1 MNKNLRIEAAQN
13 TLKYLKNGY
22 YIVNDKRLDILDVHK
37 KSVEESIL
45 ISPEEGD
52 ALVEKYKGSKANKKV
67 NIKVKNISTVKAVL
81 GLVSEN
87 LKDIGVLNFASAKNP
102 GGGFLNGALA
112 QEESIA
118 IGSGLYDTQLNNE
131 KYYLE
136 NRNCKTM
143 MYTDY
148 MIYSPEVVFI
158 RDDELNLLE
167 QWVTANIITAPAVNY
182 GQVLLKGENETLAKK
197 VMKIRMRKVLALF
210 VNAGNKNLILG
221 AYGCGVFRNDP
232 KLIAEYWR
240 ELLINENFISYF
252 DNIIFAVLDNSKS
265 QNCIKAF
272 EGLEK

>member
-1 MNKNLRIEAAQN
+1 
-13 TLKYLKNGY
+13 
-22 YIVNDKRLDILDVHK
+22 
-37 KSVEESIL
+37 
-45 ISPEEGD
+45 
-52 ALVEKYKGSKANKKV
+52 
-67 NIKVKNISTVKAVL
+67 
-81 GLVSEN
+81 
-87 LKDIGVLNFASAKNP
+87 
-102 GGGFLNGALA
+102 
-112 QEESIA
+112 
-118 IGSGLYDTQLNNE
+118 
-131 KYYLE
+131 
-136 NRNCKTM
+136 

-148 MIYSPEVVFI
+148 IIYSPEVVFI

-252 DNIIFAVLDNSKS
+252 DNIIFAVLDNSKK

>member
-1 MNKNLRIEAAQN
+1 MKKDLRIEAAQD
-13 TLKYLKNGY
+13 TLKYLKDGY
-22 YIVNDKRLDILDVHK
+22 FIIDEKRIDISDVHK
-37 KSVEESIL
+37 KSVVESVL
-45 ISPEEGD
+45 VSPEEGEV
-52 ALVEKYKGSKANKKV
+52 LIEKYKNSLNNNVAK
-67 NIKVKNISTVKAVL
+67 IKILNVPTVKAVL
-81 GLVSEN
+81 DLVGEN

-118 IGSGLYDTQLNNE
+118 VGSGLYDTQIKNE

-158 RDDELNLLE
+158 RDESLNLLE
-167 QWVTANIITAPAVNY
+167 NPVTANILTAPAVNY
-182 GQVLLKGENETLAKK
+182 GQVILKKEDTDLAKK

-210 VNAGNKNLILG
+210 AEKKNKNLILG

-232 KLIAEYWR
+232 NLISDYWI
-240 ELLINENFISYF
+240 ELLYEENYVSYF
-252 DNIIFAVLDNSKS
+252 DNIIFAVFDNSKD
-265 QNCIKAF
+265 QNCIRAF
-272 EGLEK
+272 EKLAR

>member
-22 YIVNDKRLDILDVHK
+22 YIVKDKRLDIADVHK
-37 KSVEESIL
+37 KSVKESIL

-52 ALVEKYKGSKANKKV
+52 ALVEKYKDSKVNKKA

-81 GLVSEN
+81 DLVSEN
-87 LKDIGVLNFASAKNP
+87 LKEIGVLNFASAKNP

-118 IGSGLYDTQLNNE
+118 IGTGLYDTQLKNE

-136 NRNCKTM
+136 NRNCKTR

-148 MIYSPEVVFI
+148 IIYSPEVVFI

-252 DNIIFAVLDNSKS
+252 DNIIFAVLDNSKK

>member
-1 MNKNLRIEAAQN
+1 MKKDLRMEAAQD
-13 TLKYLKNGY
+13 TLKYLKDGY
-22 YIVNDKRLDILDVHK
+22 YIINEKRIDISVIHK

-45 ISPEEGD
+45 ISPEDGEI
-52 ALVEKYKGSKANKKV
+52 LTEKYKNSINNNVAKITILNV
-67 NIKVKNISTVKAVL
+67 PTVKAVL
-81 GLVSEN
+81 DLVGEN
-87 LKDIGVLNFASAKNP
+87 FKDIGVLNFASAKNP

-118 IGSGLYDTQLNNE
+118 VGSGLYDTQLKNE

-158 RDDELNLLE
+158 RDESLNLLE
-167 QWVTANIITAPAVNY
+167 SPVAANIITAPAVNY
-182 GQVLLKGENETLAKK
+182 GQVILKKEDTELAKK

-210 VNAGNKNLILG
+210 AEKKNKNLILG

-232 KLIAEYWR
+232 NLISDYWK
-240 ELLINENFISYF
+240 ELLYEENFVSYF
-252 DNIIFAVLDNSKS
+252 DNIVFAVFDNSKD
-265 QNCIKAF
+265 QKCFRAF
-272 EGLEK
+272 KKLAG